1 MITLYG
7 LQMTQKLTDFLNSQH
22 SMKHATQTGTVIH
35 LLLKNIIIDNDKEVG
50 DTNII
55 NQIKEYTELKR
66 YFTSSA
72 KTEVSIAG
80 IINGIFI
87 SRRIDR
93 ILIDDTNKTI
103 DCIDYKTD
111 INKTAFIDKY
121 AQQLNEY
128 AQLLRSAYPGY
139 KINGYILWIQDWQ
152 LQQIVSL

>member
-1 MITLYG
+1 
-7 LQMTQKLTDFLNSQH
+7 
-22 SMKHATQTGTVIH
+22 MKHATQTGTVIH
-35 LLLKNIIIDNDKEVG
+35 LLLKNIIIDNNKEIG

-55 NQIKEYTELKR
+55 NQIKEHAELKQ
-66 YFTSSA
+66 YFTGSA
-72 KTEVSIAG
+72 KTEVPIAG
-80 IINGIFI
+80 IINGVFV

-93 ILIDDTNKTI
+93 MLIDDTDKTI
-103 DCIDYKTD
+103 DFIDYKTD

-128 AQLLRSAYPGY
+128 LQLLCSAYPGY

>member
-1 MITLYG
+1 
-7 LQMTQKLTDFLNSQH
+7 MTQKLTDFLNSQH

-35 LLLKNIIIDNDKEVG
+35 LLLKNIIIDNNKEIG

-55 NQIKEYTELKR
+55 NQIKEHAELKQ
-66 YFTSSA
+66 YFTGSA
-72 KTEVSIAG
+72 KTEVPIAG
-80 IINGIFI
+80 IINGVFV

-93 ILIDDTNKTI
+93 MLIDDTDKTI
-103 DCIDYKTD
+103 DFIDYKTD

-128 AQLLRSAYPGY
+128 LQLLCSAYPGY